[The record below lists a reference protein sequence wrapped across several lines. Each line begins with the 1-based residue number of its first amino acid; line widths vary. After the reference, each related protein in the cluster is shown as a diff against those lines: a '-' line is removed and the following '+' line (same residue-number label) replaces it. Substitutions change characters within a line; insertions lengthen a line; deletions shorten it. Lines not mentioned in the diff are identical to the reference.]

1 MNNLLPIITGFVL
14 IYALLVLV
22 GGIIGYVKAKSQ
34 KSLISGIT
42 SGLGLLVAWWLCR
55 VIPIMGLGLATLI
68 SLLLFIVFVIRLFR
82 TRAFMPSGM
91 MMVFSLMATLLFSV
105 GLLAA
110 EGLLQ

>member
-1 MNNLLPIITGFVL
+1 
-14 IYALLVLV
+14 
-22 GGIIGYVKAKSQ
+22 
-34 KSLISGIT
+34 
-42 SGLGLLVAWWLCR
+42 
-55 VIPIMGLGLATLI
+55 MGLGLATLI

-91 MMVFSLMATLLFSV
+91 MMFFSLMATLLFSV